1 MSYIKIQLPPI
12 EVQEEIVRELEQYLK
27 IINGAKQVVD
37 NYKPVIDIDPNW
49 EMKELSDV
57 YFENLDSKRKPVT
70 KSVRTNGE
78 YPYYG
83 ALGIVDYVEEYIF
96 NEPLLLISEDGAN
109 LITRNTPIAF
119 SVDGTTWVNNHA
131 HILKFN
137 SLITQKYIEN
147 YINQIDISKFVT
159 GSAQPK
165 LNQQN
170 LNLIPIPIPPLEI
183 QQSIV
188 ERIESERQIIEGNK
202 KLIEIYS
209 KKIQDRINKIWG
221 E

>member
-1 MSYIKIQLPPI
+1 
-12 EVQEEIVRELEQYLK
+12 
-27 IINGAKQVVD
+27 
-37 NYKPVIDIDPNW
+37 
-49 EMKELSDV
+49 MKELVEV
-57 YFENLDSKRKPVT
+57 YDENLDSKRKPVT
-70 KSVRTNGE
+70 KSGRTNGD

-83 ALGIVDYVEEYIF
+83 ASGIVDYVEEFIF
-96 NEPLLLISEDGAN
+96 DEPLLLISEDGAN

-119 SVDGTTWVNNHA
+119 SVEGKIWVNNHA

-137 SLITQKYIEN
+137 NFITQKFIEN
-147 YINQIDISKFVT
+147 YINQIDISNFVT

-170 LNLIPIPIPPLEI
+170 LNLIPIPLPQIEI

-202 KLIEIYS
+202 KLIEIYTQ
-209 KKIQDRINKIWG
+209 KIQDRINKIWG